1 MPYVEFEARLNSCLI
16 LQRYRIEFQVE
27 LILTDK
33 TTPRLGG
40 AGWLMLF
47 SLTRAL
53 IFVANHLLRL
63 IDKRIS
69 FEFVRR
75 LHS

>member
-1 MPYVEFEARLNSCLI
+1 
-16 LQRYRIEFQVE
+16 
-27 LILTDK
+27 
-33 TTPRLGG
+33 
-40 AGWLMLF
+40 
-47 SLTRAL
+47 LTRAL